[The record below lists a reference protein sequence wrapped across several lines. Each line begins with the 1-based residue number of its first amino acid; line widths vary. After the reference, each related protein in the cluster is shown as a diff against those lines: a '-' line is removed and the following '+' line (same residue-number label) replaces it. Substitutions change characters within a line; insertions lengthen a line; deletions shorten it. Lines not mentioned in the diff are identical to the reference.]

1 MAISQDD
8 RVSDAE
14 RSEAFVGQLF
24 MAGLGGFELLNVYLG
39 DRLGLYRQL
48 DGSGGVTTA
57 GLAASAGIAE
67 RYAREWLEQQAGAG
81 VLEVDDA
88 GAAPGD
94 RRYSLPAAH
103 AEALASPDSPFSI
116 APLARAL
123 VSTAQALPKL
133 LEAYRSGGGVEWSDY
148 GADMIESQGDFNRP
162 WLDRA
167 VRDGDPARHRG
178 RARAAVVRPAGTGA
192 GRGVRG
198 RLVGHLAGEGLP
210 AGAPSTRSIRTSRRS
225 GSGGGSPASR
235 ASATGFGTRSATALR
250 SGPKGRTT
258 SRS

>member
-162 WLDRA
+162 WLMGSSGR
-167 VRDGDPARHRG
+167 RSCPASRTCTSGCRPTRRHGCWTWRPGSAGRPSRWRGPTRG
-178 RARAAVVRPAGTGA
+178 R
-192 GRGVRG
+192 
-198 RLVGHLAGEGLP
+198 
-210 AGAPSTRSIRTSRRS
+210 PSTRSIRTSRRS